1 MERVEIEAA
10 DYERMY
16 EAAVEMARS
25 LIRETNAKGEKI
37 LRLRAE
43 VRELREKVEELRY
56 NPYHDP
62 TNGRFTSGNGVD
74 ISDGSGIK
82 DIGKARINGSNTI
95 AEYTS
100 LGNLNCD
107 YLSGEFGE
115 LQTSEIV
122 VTAERLEH
130 IRERHISDLPLFEE
144 YALSAVTKPDIVL
157 KDSEHKGTVFMVK
170 KLPETNLNVVV
181 RLALSTDTQGLK
193 SSVMTFYRIREKN
206 LKKLKNKHKVL
217 YKKE

>member
-43 VRELREKVEELRY
+43 VRELREKVGELRY

-74 ISDGSGIK
+74 ISGGSGI
-82 DIGKARINGSNTI
+82 IKAEIEKGTIKLEINPEKQ
-95 AEYTS
+95 A
-100 LGNLNCD
+100 
-107 YLSGEFGE
+107 
-115 LQTSEIV
+115 
-122 VTAERLEH
+122 
-130 IRERHISDLPLFEE
+130 RHIKGSSE
-144 YALSAVTKPDIVL
+144 YKEGRSYLTINVTEAQDVINIKNGTGILL
-157 KDSEHKGTVFMVK
+157 KDKDGKPVKERIDCGRTIGVDVDKNSRKETITDKGTIHYSKTGTHLVPRK
-170 KLPETNLNVVV
+170 DN
-181 RLALSTDTQGLK
+181 
-193 SSVMTFYRIREKN
+193 KN
-206 LKKLKNKHKVL
+206 DD
-217 YKKE
+217 